1 MELNRKQGRNS
12 EIFEGSLKGA
22 SPPVPQKG
30 PPKAGYLSQKWPE
43 TIQFSSIAFTT
54 KLGISSVK
62 QQYN

>member
-30 PPKAGYLSQKWPE
+30 PQKARKLVIFRKNGLRP
-43 TIQFSSIAFTT
+43 SSS
-54 KLGISSVK
+54 LRLHLQRS
-62 QQYN
+62 